1 MKKYNS
7 IDLIK
12 LVMAALVVAIHTI
25 PMYNHENFW
34 VARSYR
40 AVVSCAVPF
49 FFMVSG
55 FFLGNK
61 MKYPYHEK
69 TDRGVLTKYLKKMI
83 LLYSVWSIMYIP
95 LAVDNYIDAELT
107 LKESVMDYIR
117 GFLFVGEHYNS
128 WMLWY
133 LLSTVYALFFVYI
146 LLKKKVK
153 LQILL
158 LIGFC
163 VTILG
168 YGIDYL
174 YLFSNESTF
183 VINAIIKVIDA
194 TILHGRIFQGFFYIP
209 LGMCFANYKISVS
222 KSWILFIAG
231 FIATMITDD
240 MVYYLFQM
248 ICMIGLF
255 SLVIQWEL
263 KESKVY
269 WVCRQLSTI
278 IYFIHMYVWVIF
290 YTVVKGRKTY
300 RFNYFVAT
308 VLICIAI
315 GLVYIGIK
323 ALLTKLRRKIRN
335 D

>member
-7 IDLIK
+7 IDLVKFI
-12 LVMAALVVAIHTI
+12 MAILVVAIHTI

-34 VARSYR
+34 VARSFR

-61 MKYPYHEK
+61 MKFPYHEK
-69 TDRGVLTKYLKKMI
+69 LDLDILLKYLKKII
-83 LLYSVWSIMYIP
+83 LLYSVWSLIYIP
-95 LAVDNYIDAELT
+95 LAIDNYIDAEMS
-107 LKESVMDYIR
+107 LKASIMDYIQ

-133 LLSTVYALFFVYI
+133 LLSTIYALVFVYWM
-146 LLKKKVK
+146 LKKKTKV
-153 LQILL
+153 QILL
-158 LIGFC
+158 IIGFV
-163 VTILG
+163 VTVIG

-174 YLFSNESTF
+174 YLFSNESSV
-183 VINAIIKVIDA
+183 VINAILKVIDA

-209 LGMCFANYKISVS
+209 LGLCLANYKISIP
-222 KSWILFIAG
+222 KSFVLFGMG
-231 FIATMITDD
+231 FFATIVTDD
-240 MVYYLFQM
+240 MLYYLFQM

-255 SLVIQWEL
+255 SLVIQWDL
-263 KESKVY
+263 KSSKVY
-269 WVCRQLSTI
+269 VVCRKLSTI
-278 IYFIHMYVWVIF
+278 IYFVHMYVWVIF

-300 RFNYFVAT
+300 RFDYFVAT
-308 VLICIAI
+308 VLICIVI

-323 ALLTKLRRKIRN
+323 TLLTKLRRK
-335 D
+335 